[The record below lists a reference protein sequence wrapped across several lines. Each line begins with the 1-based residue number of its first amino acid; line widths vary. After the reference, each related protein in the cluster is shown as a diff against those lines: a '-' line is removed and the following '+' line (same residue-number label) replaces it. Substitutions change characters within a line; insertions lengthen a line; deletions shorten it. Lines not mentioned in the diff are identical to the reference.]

1 MAEIAAVNL
10 VLLLGALLLVAGIL
24 SSLLAARLGAPLL
37 LLFLAVGMLA
47 GEDGPLGIRFNDY
60 RTTYLVGTLALSLI
74 LFDGGL
80 RTRLATFR
88 LALAPSVLLATVG
101 VGVTAL
107 LTGVFT
113 WWLLGLPLL
122 GALLVGS
129 VLGSTDAAAVML
141 LLRAGG
147 VQVDQRVG
155 ALLEV
160 ESGLNDPMAVMLT
173 LLLVG
178 MLAAGDVSAG
188 GVVLFLLQHGVL
200 GAAVGLAGGAAMVW
214 ALGRLALP
222 EGLRPALAAT
232 LAVAVAM
239 AAAVFDGSGLL
250 AAYVAG
256 LVVGNRR
263 PPGLADVL
271 GFSEALTWIAQI
283 AMFVLIGL
291 LVTPTELLAQVT
303 PGLLVFAVLTFVA
316 RPIAVVL
323 CLAPF
328 RFSWREHA
336 FAAWVGLRGS
346 VAVLLAAIP
355 ALAAIPNGSLYFN
368 LAFVVVLASLLLQGW
383 TLRRVAAGLGLLL
396 PAAPAAPRAVL
407 DLPGVRDA
415 EIIAF
420 SIRPGST
427 ALRHPLPSWLRP
439 VMLLSAGHLAP
450 ATAPLRLQPGDTLYV
465 LAEPGREAEYDRHFA
480 AETEDGAPALGTF
493 TVDGA
498 ALVGDVAAAY
508 GLAAPGVP
516 AGETIAGLFA
526 AAYGG
531 LVGLGDRVRLGDV
544 GLVAEAVEDGHVLRA
559 ALDLDP
565 LPARR
570 EGPTLLLRRLRVAL
584 RRRLRGARARG

>member
-1 MAEIAAVNL
+1 MAAIDQVNL
-10 VLLLGALLLVAGIL
+10 ILLLGAVLLVAGIM

-47 GEDGPLGIRFNDY
+47 GEDGLLGLRFNDH

-80 RTRLATFR
+80 RTRLSTFR
-88 LALAPSVLLATVG
+88 LALTPALLLATVG
-101 VGVTAL
+101 VAITAGI
-107 LTGVFT
+107 TGIAT

-122 GALLVGS
+122 GALLVGA

-188 GVVLFLLQHGVL
+188 GVAWFLLVQAVL
-200 GAAVGLAGGAAMVW
+200 GSLFGLAGGAVMVW

-232 LAVAVAM
+232 FAVAIAM
-239 AAAVFDGSGLL
+239 AAAVAGGSGLL

-263 PPGLADVL
+263 PPGLSDVL
-271 GFSEALTWIAQI
+271 GFSEAATWIAQI

-291 LVTPTELLAQVT
+291 LVTPTELLGHIEA
-303 PGLLVFAVLTFVA
+303 GLLVFAALTFLA
-316 RPIAVVL
+316 RPAAVVL
-323 CLAPF
+323 CLIPF
-328 RFSWREHA
+328 RFGWREHA

-355 ALAAIPNGSLYFN
+355 ALAGIPNGSLYFN
-368 LAFVVVLASLLLQGW
+368 LAFVVVLASLFLQGW
-383 TLRRVAAGLGLLL
+383 TLRRVAGALGLLL

-420 SIRPGST
+420 SIRPGSA
-427 ALRHPLPSWLRP
+427 ALSHPLPAWVRP
-439 VMLLSAGHLAP
+439 VLLLSDGHLAP
-450 ATAPLRLQPGDTLYV
+450 SPTSPGLKPGDTLYV

-480 AETEDGAPALGTF
+480 AEAEDGAPALGAF

-498 ALVGDVAAAY
+498 ALVADVAAAY

-516 AGETIAGLFA
+516 ANETVAGLFA
-526 AAYGG
+526 ADYGG

-544 GLVAEAVEDGHVLRA
+544 GLVAEAVEDGYVLRA

-565 LPARR
+565 TPPRR
-570 EGPTLLLRRLRVAL
+570 EGPTLLWRRLRVAL
-584 RRRLRGARARG
+584 RRLRGRR